1 MRHPLPEMTSFK
13 ERTAATMSHDDLMT
27 HLPILLRAD
36 PSRVVIRPFVPAD
49 DPAAFPSRPRPR
61 AQRIVDRVLTLDDAG
76 LRAELDQVS
85 ANLADRQRDVQHIL
99 LRRFHEV
106 NGLLICHCSVKDE
119 QALLIGAYFSEE
131 YAFEA
136 AALFNPSIVAHPDQA
151 GVPAGAVRFV
161 LSLRGV
167 GEGHVSSVT
176 FRTGI
181 YGPDGAVTVDPPG
194 LHAVAPRIENIPGG
208 VPDDPGVRLFCEE
221 SHDLSETVI
230 FPMTL
235 NQRHGIEDM
244 RLVRF
249 TDEDGTVTYFGTYTA
264 FSGQAIRQEL
274 LRTTDFATFEL
285 SPLRGEVAG
294 GKGMALF
301 PRRIDGRYAMLGRQ
315 DHENI
320 WLLTSADLYD
330 WQDPGKVVVA
340 PRWPW
345 EFIQIGNG
353 GSPIE
358 IDEGWL
364 VITHGVGAVR
374 NYCLGACLLDR
385 DDPTKLLGRM
395 TRPLLRPSAEQRYGY
410 VPNVAYTCGAM
421 VHGRTLV
428 LPYGVADSFTTFA
441 TIPIDQ
447 LLSAME

>member
-1 MRHPLPEMTSFK
+1 MHRTDQTMPDDDFIRHNPLT
-13 ERTAATMSHDDLMT
+13 
-27 HLPILLRAD
+27 LRAD

-49 DPAAFPSRPRPR
+49 DPPAFLARGRPR
-61 AQRIVDRVLTLDDAG
+61 AQRIADRVLALGDAA
-76 LRAELDQVS
+76 LQTELDHVTV
-85 ANLADRQRDVQHIL
+85 NLADRHRDVEHIL
-99 LRRFHEV
+99 QRRFHEV
-106 NGLLICHCSVKDE
+106 NGLLIDHCSIKRA

-151 GVPAGAVRFV
+151 GVPAGALRFV
-161 LSLRGV
+161 LSLRSV

-181 YGPDGAVTVDPPG
+181 CGPDGALTVDPPG
-194 LHAVAPRIENIPGG
+194 TCAIAPRIENIPGG
-208 VPDDPGVRLFCEE
+208 VPDDPGVRLFCEA
-221 SHDLSETVI
+221 SHNLSELVI
-230 FPMTL
+230 FPMTIH
-235 NQRHGIEDM
+235 QRHGIEDL

-249 TDEDGTVTYFGTYTA
+249 TDDDGNVSYFGTYTA

-285 SPLRGEVAG
+285 NALRGEAAN

-301 PRRIDGRYAMLGRQ
+301 PRRIGGRYAMLGRQ

-320 WLLTSADLYD
+320 WLLTSTDLYD
-330 WQDPGKVVVA
+330 WQNGSKIVVE

-345 EFIQIGNG
+345 EFVQIGNG

-374 NYCLGACLLDR
+374 NYCLGVCLLDR
-385 DDPTKLLGRM
+385 DDPSKLLARM
-395 TRPLLRPSAEQRYGY
+395 TRPLIQPSAEQRYGY

-421 VHGRTLV
+421 VHDRTLV
-428 LPYGVADSFTTFA
+428 LPYAVADSFTTFA
-441 TIPIDQ
+441 TMPLDQ
-447 LLSAME
+447 LLAAMV

>member
-1 MRHPLPEMTSFK
+1 
-13 ERTAATMSHDDLMT
+13 MSHDDLIS

-36 PSRVVIRPFVPAD
+36 PSRVVIRPFVPAET
-49 DPAAFPSRPRPR
+49 PGLLAPGRRLR
-61 AQRIVDRVLTLDDAG
+61 AQRIADRVLALDAAS
-76 LRAELDQVS
+76 LRSELDQVF
-85 ANLADRQRDVQHIL
+85 ANLADRHRDVEHIL
-99 LRRFHEV
+99 QRRFHEV
-106 NGLLICHCSVKDE
+106 NGLLIDHCSVTDE
-119 QALLIGAYFSEE
+119 QAVLIGAYFNEE

-151 GVPAGAVRFV
+151 GVPAGALRFI

-181 YGPDGAVTVDPPG
+181 CGPNGALAVDAPG
-194 LHAVAPRIENIPGG
+194 SHAVAPRIENLPGG
-208 VPDDPGVRLFCEE
+208 APDDPGVRLICEE
-221 SHDLSETVI
+221 NHDLSETVI

-235 NQRHGIEDM
+235 HQRHGIEDM
-244 RLVRF
+244 RLVQF
-249 TDEDGTVTYFGTYTA
+249 IEDDGTVTYFGTYTA

-274 LRTTDFATFEL
+274 LRTTDFVTFEL
-285 SPLRGEVAG
+285 TPLRGEAAAS
-294 GKGMALF
+294 KGMALF

-320 WLLTSADLYD
+320 WFLTSPDLYD
-330 WQDPGKVVVA
+330 WQNGGKIVVA

-374 NYCLGACLLDR
+374 NYCLGVCLLDR
-385 DDPTKLLGRM
+385 NDPTKLLGRM
-395 TRPLLRPSAEQRYGY
+395 TRPLLRPNAEQRYGY

-421 VHGRTLV
+421 VHERTLV
-428 LPYGVADSFTTFA
+428 LPYAVADSYTTFA
-441 TIPIDQ
+441 TMPLDQ
-447 LLSAME
+447 LLSAMK